1 MRSIFEDRQV
11 SIKCDDK
18 YSYTV
23 TKDGLAY
30 VPGNG
35 KPEVKVLFSEVGS
48 TFLLNYCS
56 SNGPYE
62 ITFKDN
68 DGHNLV
74 SIDTDLKLREFG
86 HNILD
91 TKTIILA
98 FAANKLTTEFPNN
111 LDTLNTQPQGEKDHY
126 RKRCD
131 FRCKASG
138 QAFRHSSSSVCCGR
152 RSQQSLC
159 LH

>member
-1 MRSIFEDRQV
+1 M
-11 SIKCDDK
+11 
-18 YSYTV
+18 
-23 TKDGLAY
+23 
-30 VPGNG
+30 
-35 KPEVKVLFSEVGS
+35 
-48 TFLLNYCS
+48 LNYCS

-74 SIDTDLKLREFG
+74 SIDTDLKLRGFG

-111 LDTLNTQPQGEKDHY
+111 LDTLNTKLG
-126 RKRCD
+126 
-131 FRCKASG
+131 F
-138 QAFRHSSSSVCCGR
+138 
-152 RSQQSLC
+152 SLK
-159 LH
+159 

>member
-1 MRSIFEDRQV
+1 MYSAVNNRPVTRYNSRWFLVISYTVKSGGKRRMRSIFEDRQV

-23 TKDGLAY
+23 TKDGLTY

-35 KPEVKVLFSEVGS
+35 KPEVRILFSEVGS

-68 DGHNLV
+68 EGHNV
-74 SIDTDLKLREFG
+74 ASIDTDLKLREFG
-86 HNILD
+86 HN
-91 TKTIILA
+91 
-98 FAANKLTTEFPNN
+98 
-111 LDTLNTQPQGEKDHY
+111 
-126 RKRCD
+126 
-131 FRCKASG
+131 
-138 QAFRHSSSSVCCGR
+138 
-152 RSQQSLC
+152 SLGHQDYYPC
-159 LH
+159 LCS